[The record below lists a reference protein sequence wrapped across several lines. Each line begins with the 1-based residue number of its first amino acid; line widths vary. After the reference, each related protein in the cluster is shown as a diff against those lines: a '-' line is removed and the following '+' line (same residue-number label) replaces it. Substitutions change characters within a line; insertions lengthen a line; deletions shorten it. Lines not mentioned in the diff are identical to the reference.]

1 MEKIYIKWGS
11 GSVLGRFGLQ
21 IRILREKLC
30 RMMGS
35 DLFFFINFWKFG
47 YPASPGPG
55 RPRAAISKLGFR
67 NKLKISSRDRKWSLD
82 HLACDQSCAG
92 SNKTSF
98 KSPELLCYFLVIWFP
113 EPREGPSTFDPPPSP
128 SPGPPPSRGKI
139 SNSRCPGEGVGGG

>member
-1 MEKIYIKWGS
+1 MGP

-35 DLFFFINFWKFG
+35 DLFFINFWKFG
-47 YPASPGPG
+47 YPAGPGPG

-82 HLACDQSCAG
+82 HLACDQSSAG

-98 KSPELLCYFLVIWFP
+98 KSPELLCYFLPFHIYIYNILLNIFSLYLP
-113 EPREGPSTFDPPPSP
+113 LNKHPKNSFDS
-128 SPGPPPSRGKI
+128 
-139 SNSRCPGEGVGGG
+139 